1 MFFPLLDHNI
11 TCSLVRDHF
20 LALVLVFLSLWSVA
34 QPLGGVIFW
43 QSGAICYWKV
53 YN

>member
-1 MFFPLLDHNI
+1 MFFPLMDHNI
-11 TCSLVRDHF
+11 TCCHCERDS